1 MLNKMP
7 LEVYMWYAERER
19 LREREDPRPIPDSP
33 WTIAYKRLTG
43 QKDKIVVAYEQ
54 PELVEESD
62 GLWTMLWKRA
72 FRKHRATT
80 TFTST
85 QDEPQELLTSMPE
98 SAEHSGTSASLEK
111 ERQPIFT
118 EREKQSAYLLL
129 RVASWQLVFYMICCD
144 VLGWYTAPMAFRELG
159 YGPGVLVYTGF
170 FIMAFCSGQILWR
183 MYLAMDSE
191 RYPVKCYA
199 DLGERTYGPV
209 IRHAFNLLQ
218 SLQLLV
224 RWRSLASRLTS
235 SSTSACS
242 S

>member
-1 MLNKMP
+1 
-7 LEVYMWYAERER
+7 MWYAERER
-19 LREREDPRPIPDSP
+19 QRERNDPRPIPDSP

-43 QKDKIVVAYEQ
+43 QRDKIVVAHER

-72 FRKHRATT
+72 FRRHPAERAAVSDFGTDSAQSDPIEQLISLPGV
-80 TFTST
+80 TSQT
-85 QDEPQELLTSMPE
+85 GDEGPRDERKSSGSMTS
-98 SAEHSGTSASLEK
+98 LDNEK
-111 ERQPIFT
+111 QQQPIFT

-183 MYLAMDSE
+183 MYLSMDSE

-209 IRHAFNLLQ
+209 IRHAFNALQ

-224 RWRSLASRLTS
+224 SFPRLPG
-235 SSTSACS
+235 
-242 S
+242 

>member
-19 LREREDPRPIPDSP
+19 QRERDDPRPIPDSP
-33 WTIAYKRLTG
+33 WTIAYKRLTR
-43 QKDKIVVAYEQ
+43 QKDEIVVAYEQ

-72 FRKHRATT
+72 FRKRQTVVAAPTT
-80 TFTST
+80 LE
-85 QDEPQELLTSMPE
+85 DEPEELLASLPGKE
-98 SAEHSGTSASLEK
+98 SADYSGASASLEK
-111 ERQPIFT
+111 ERQPVFT
-118 EREKQSAYLLL
+118 QRKKKSAYLLL

-209 IRHAFNLLQ
+209 IRHAFNVLQ

-224 RWRSLASRLTS
+224 S
-235 SSTSACS
+235 
-242 S
+242 

>member
-19 LREREDPRPIPDSP
+19 QRERDDPRPVPDSP

-43 QKDKIVVAYEQ
+43 QKDKIVVTHER

-72 FRKHRATT
+72 FRKHPAVAATPRDT
-80 TFTST
+80 MD
-85 QDEPQELLTSMPE
+85 DEPEEVIVSLPGTTN
-98 SAEHSGTSASLEK
+98 SAEHSGASTSLEK
-111 ERQPIFT
+111 ERQPVFT

-183 MYLAMDSE
+183 MYLSMDSE

-209 IRHAFNLLQ
+209 VRHAFNLLQ

-224 RWRSLASRLTS
+224 S
-235 SSTSACS
+235 
-242 S
+242 

>member
-19 LREREDPRPIPDSP
+19 QRERDDPRPIPDSP

-43 QKDKIVVAYEQ
+43 QKAKIVVAHER

-72 FRKHRATT
+72 FRKRRAAAAPTPT
-80 TFTST
+80 PTLG
-85 QDEPQELLTSMPE
+85 QPEELLASLPGTTD
-98 SAEHSGTSASLEK
+98 SADHSGASASLEK
-111 ERQPIFT
+111 ERQPILT
-118 EREKQSAYLLL
+118 GREKQSAYLLL

-209 IRHAFNLLQ
+209 IRHAFNILQ

-224 RWRSLASRLTS
+224 SWPRAYRS
-235 SSTSACS
+235 
-242 S
+242 

>member
-19 LREREDPRPIPDSP
+19 QRERDDPRPIPDSP

-43 QKDKIVVAYEQ
+43 QKAKIVVAHER

-72 FRKHRATT
+72 FRKRRAAATPT
-80 TFTST
+80 PAPTP
-85 QDEPQELLTSMPE
+85 DDPEELLASLPGTTD
-98 SAEHSGTSASLEK
+98 SGDRSGASASLEK

-118 EREKQSAYLLL
+118 ERDKKSAYLLL

-209 IRHAFNLLQ
+209 IRHAFNILQ

-224 RWRSLASRLTS
+224 SWPRAYRS
-235 SSTSACS
+235 
-242 S
+242 